1 MMADD
6 GRSSDARTAMR
17 YHMRRTVPAR
27 EQSYLP
33 CDRRFLLPRLPTTEM
48 LTPFL
53 QQHVAACDDGI
64 RDFSSRASMLCQS
77 TTRFVKLLNYN
88 IEELFTESAM
98 L

>member
-27 EQSYLP
+27 EQSSL
-33 CDRRFLLPRLPTTEM
+33 RPTE
-48 LTPFL
+48 PF
-53 QQHVAACDDGI
+53 
-64 RDFSSRASMLCQS
+64 FSSTSQRV
-77 TTRFVKLLNYN
+77 TRNLRLQLGHIDALPKYNMKMLNYN